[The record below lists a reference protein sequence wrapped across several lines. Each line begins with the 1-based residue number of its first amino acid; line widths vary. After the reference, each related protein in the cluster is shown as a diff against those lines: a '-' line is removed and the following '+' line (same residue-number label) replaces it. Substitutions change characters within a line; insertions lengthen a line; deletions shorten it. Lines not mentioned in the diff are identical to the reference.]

1 MGFDEG
7 YEKLAAAIVVQA
19 AKDYKAALRQE
30 ARGKVTPS
38 TQGTIIECELFFKS
52 QWFEA
57 LSDLDGPV
65 LMERIKKLA
74 LADFEGDEEN
84 D

>member
-1 MGFDEG
+1 MGFDEC

-38 TQGTIIECELFFKS
+38 TQGTIIECERFFES

-74 LADFEGDEEN
+74 LADFEGDEE
-84 D
+84 DD

>member
-1 MGFDEG
+1 MDEA

-30 ARGKVTPS
+30 ARGKATPS

-52 QWFEA
+52 QCFEA

-65 LMERIKKLA
+65 LMARIRKLA

>member
-1 MGFDEG
+1 MDEA

-19 AKDYKAALRQE
+19 AKDYKEALRQE
-30 ARGKVTPS
+30 ARGKATPS
-38 TQGTIIECELFFKS
+38 TQSTIIECELFFKS

>member
-1 MGFDEG
+1 MDEA

-38 TQGTIIECELFFKS
+38 TQGTIIECERFFKS

-74 LADFEGDEEN
+74 LADFEGDEE
-84 D
+84 DD